1 MKVSAKMTLIAVAVG
16 LSISPSVMS
25 QEQQEA
31 KSDLGFE
38 RIIVTGTSRPKE
50 KIESTNAITT
60 FNEAKLEQLAPH
72 SVAELVR
79 SIPGF
84 HAEDTGGETGN
95 NVAPRGF
102 PLSTQTEF
110 TALLRDGMTV
120 FYNQDILFTQ
130 N

>member
-16 LSISPSVMS
+16 LSISPSVLS

-60 FNEAKLEQLAPH
+60 FN
-72 SVAELVR
+72 
-79 SIPGF
+79 
-84 HAEDTGGETGN
+84 
-95 NVAPRGF
+95 
-102 PLSTQTEF
+102 
-110 TALLRDGMTV
+110 
-120 FYNQDILFTQ
+120 
-130 N
+130 